1 MARKEI
7 VQAIFTPNKAGIPS
21 PQKMPSRT
29 RSKAA
34 IAPARHCREEGLG
47 VFVENVDNFAVLEE
61 PGNNEEALVG
71 GDFDLGSRIMGASH
85 FADIDPE
92 KKAGKEEFDLP

>member
-7 VQAIFTPNKAGIPS
+7 VQAIFTPNKAGILS
-21 PQKMPSRT
+21 PQKTPLRT

-34 IAPARHCREEGLG
+34 IAPARHCRVG

-61 PGNNEEALVG
+61 PGNDEEALVG
-71 GDFDLGSRIMGASH
+71 GDFDLGSRNMGASH
-85 FADIDPE
+85 VADIDPE
-92 KKAGKEEFDLP
+92 KKAGREEFDLP

>member
-21 PQKMPSRT
+21 PQKTPSRT

-47 VFVENVDNFAVLEE
+47 D
-61 PGNNEEALVG
+61 EEALVG
-71 GDFDLGSRIMGASH
+71 GDFDLGSRNMGASH
-85 FADIDPE
+85 VADIDPE
-92 KKAGKEEFDLP
+92 KKAGREEFDLP